1 MEHLYT
7 TIVCTHCGH
16 LIRVPVYCKNRFC
29 DVCAPARRYRTQ
41 EKIKYLIKSADF
53 TAGYF
58 LGMVTVSLPNCL
70 SLGEGIRKLQ
80 KSFSRLRRSA
90 LWKRSIRGGV
100 YVIEI
105 TGSAGSW
112 HPHIHALVE
121 QKFISWRLFQAEW
134 NRLTGATAFHVKKI
148 PAGAAERYITK
159 YLTKPAGSPADVESI
174 AQELRHVRLFQP
186 FGSWHGKIGS
196 WTKAEYPCPDCGECV
211 WLPIDLFNPDRDPII
226 PQERP
231 PPGSERG
238 VKEVLKQSRQVPE
251 QMVFRHVMTSKTR
264 FGDVYSE
271 PCWTVDRQKYVL

>member
-1 MEHLYT
+1 M
-7 TIVCTHCGH
+7 
-16 LIRVPVYCKNRFC
+16 
-29 DVCAPARRYRTQ
+29 
-41 EKIKYLIKSADF
+41 IKSADF